1 MKRCISIILS
11 LTLLLTG
18 TLVFAEEGAV
28 ESIKI
33 GLSKTTMKVGET
45 QKIIVSVTP
54 SNAMAQYEYESDNP
68 DVVTAAIGTLIANS
82 EGTANI
88 TVRVSGTEIQDTV
101 AVTVSN
107 KEPGSDTGNENED
120 DSKDEPQGEEVI
132 KVNKITVEN
141 KTIYLERYET
151 ERIVYSISPD
161 DATNKDVSYRS
172 SNS

>member
-45 QKIIVSVTP
+45 QKILVSVTP

-101 AVTVSN
+101 AVTVSK
-107 KEPGSDTGNENED
+107 KEPGSDTGN
-120 DSKDEPQGEEVI
+120 
-132 KVNKITVEN
+132 
-141 KTIYLERYET
+141 
-151 ERIVYSISPD
+151 
-161 DATNKDVSYRS
+161 
-172 SNS
+172 